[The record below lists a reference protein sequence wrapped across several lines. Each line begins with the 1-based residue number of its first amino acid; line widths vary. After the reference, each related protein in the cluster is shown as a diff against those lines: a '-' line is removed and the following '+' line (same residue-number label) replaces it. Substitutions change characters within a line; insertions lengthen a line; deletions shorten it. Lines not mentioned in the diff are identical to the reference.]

1 MKRQK
6 TSESVRKRM
15 AEYMGPDSSPEAT
28 SGGPSVIQEDA
39 EGLTCPSTSPSEW
52 QMVWRPNR
60 ALSNESMP
68 AGYSFTVPSLPG
80 AAAAM
85 PFDIVR
91 FVELVPG
98 DAGRHFIHNVAL
110 HMLNDNWIFFGRRDT
125 GEWRPGK
132 WTWQKQEPEVLLL
145 RFAWKDGIRA
155 KTTSFQRNALGW
167 YVSNSHVR
175 ACQTKLL
182 YRLPVTNTGES
193 ADLMSALSEVA

>member
-15 AEYMGPDSSPEAT
+15 NEYMGPDSSPEAT
-28 SGGPSVIQEDA
+28 SGGPSVTQEDA

-52 QMVWRPNR
+52 QMVWQEQRQLR
-60 ALSNESMP
+60 LQLD
-68 AGYSFTVPSLPG
+68 GYSFTVPSLPG

-145 RFAWKDGIRA
+145 RFAWKEGVRA
-155 KTTSFQRNALGW
+155 KTTSFQKNALGW

-175 ACQTKLL
+175 ACQTKVL

-193 ADLMSALSEVA
+193 ADLISAFSEVA

>member
-15 AEYMGPDSSPEAT
+15 AAYMEPDSSPEAT
-28 SGGPSVIQEDA
+28 SGGPSVTQEDA

-52 QMVWRPNR
+52 QMVWQEQRQLR
-60 ALSNESMP
+60 LQLD
-68 AGYSFTVPSLPG
+68 GYSFTVPSLPG
-80 AAAAM
+80 AAAAL

-91 FVELVPG
+91 FVEIVPG
-98 DAGRHFIHNVAL
+98 DGGRHFIHNVAL
-110 HMLNDNWIFFGRRDT
+110 HMLNDNWIFFGQRDT

-132 WTWQKQEPEVLLL
+132 WTRQKQEPEVLLL
-145 RFAWKDGIRA
+145 WFAWKEGVRA
-155 KTTSFQRNALGW
+155 KTISFQKNALGW

-193 ADLMSALSEVA
+193 ADLMSAFSDVA

>member
-15 AEYMGPDSSPEAT
+15 AAYMEPDSSPEAT
-28 SGGPSVIQEDA
+28 SGGPSVTQEDA

-52 QMVWRPNR
+52 QMVWQEQRQLR
-60 ALSNESMP
+60 LQLH
-68 AGYSFTVPSLPG
+68 GYSFTVPSLPG

-91 FVELVPG
+91 FVEFVPG
-98 DAGRHFIHNVAL
+98 DGGRHFIHNVAL
-110 HMLNDNWIFFGRRDT
+110 HMLNDNWFFFGHRDT

-132 WTWQKQEPEVLLL
+132 WTRQKQEPEVLLL
-145 RFAWKDGIRA
+145 WFAWKEGVRA
-155 KTTSFQRNALGW
+155 KTTSFQKNALGW

-175 ACQTKLL
+175 ACQTKVL

-193 ADLMSALSEVA
+193 ADLISAFSEVA

>member
-6 TSESVRKRM
+6 TCETVRKRM
-15 AEYMGPDSSPEAT
+15 AAYMEPDSSPEAT
-28 SGGPSVIQEDA
+28 SGGPSVTQEDD
-39 EGLTCPSTSPSEW
+39 EGLTCPSSSPSQW
-52 QMVWRPNR
+52 QMVWRPDR

-85 PFDIVR
+85 PCDIVR

-110 HMLNDNWIFFGRRDT
+110 HMLHDNWVCFGRRNT

-132 WTWQKQEPEVLLL
+132 WTWLKEEAEVMTL

-155 KTTSFQRNALGW
+155 KTTSFKRNALGW
-167 YVSNSHVR
+167 YVTNRHTS
-175 ACQTKLL
+175 ACHAKVLYLL
-182 YRLPVTNTGES
+182 PETNLG
-193 ADLMSALSEVA
+193 